1 MVLKMSEKAAP
12 TRDLKQWTFEQGNR
26 LAREAET
33 GSIATVNQELS
44 QVRSQLS
51 PREYNA
57 LISGIQSA
65 NTARVAQDQ
74 YDLQGKHVK
83 KLTVPTL
90 ILEDS
95 PEDKDKLPDRVGGRI
110 LADGKRE
117 TFEEPK
123 APAKPVK
130 RIGDDGNYPLPWS
143 EAMADK
149 AFRDVLDPPE
159 RKK

>member
-1 MVLKMSEKAAP
+1 MSEKAP

-33 GSIATVNQELS
+33 GSIANVNRELS
-44 QVRSQLS
+44 EVRNQLT

-74 YDLQGKHVK
+74 YDLQGKRVK
-83 KLTVPTL
+83 SLTVPTL

-95 PEDKDKLPDRVGGRI
+95 PRDKDKLPDHVAGRV
-110 LADGKRE
+110 LADGKKE
-117 TFEEPK
+117 TFEAPK
-123 APAKPVK
+123 TPATPAKRV
-130 RIGDDGNYPLPWS
+130 GDDGNYPLPWS

-149 AFRDVLDPPE
+149 AYRDVLSPPE
-159 RKK
+159 RRK

>member
-1 MVLKMSEKAAP
+1 MSEKAAP

-33 GSIATVNQELS
+33 GSIDNVNRELS

-74 YDLQGKHVK
+74 YDLQGKQVK

-95 PEDKDKLPDRVGGRI
+95 PRDKDKLPDHVAGRV
-110 LADGKRE
+110 LADGKKE

-123 APAKPVK
+123 PQAKPAKRV
-130 RIGDDGNYPLPWS
+130 GDDGNYPMPWS

-149 AFRDVLDPPE
+149 AWRDVLNPPE
-159 RKK
+159 RRK

>member
-1 MVLKMSEKAAP
+1 MSEKAAP

-33 GSIATVNQELS
+33 GSIDNVNRELS

-74 YDLQGKHVK
+74 YDLQGKQVK

-95 PEDKDKLPDRVGGRI
+95 PHDKDKLPDHVAGRV
-110 LADGKRE
+110 LADGKKE
-117 TFEEPK
+117 SFEAPK
-123 APAKPVK
+123 TPATPAKRV
-130 RIGDDGNYPLPWS
+130 GDDGNYYFPWS
-143 EAMADK
+143 AAMGAK
-149 AFRDVLDPPE
+149 AFDDVLNPPE
-159 RKK
+159 RRK

>member
-1 MVLKMSEKAAP
+1 MSEKAAP

-33 GSIATVNQELS
+33 GNIANVNRELS
-44 QVRSQLS
+44 DVRNQLT

-74 YDLQGKHVK
+74 YDLQGKRVK
-83 KLTVPTL
+83 SLTVPTL

-95 PEDKDKLPDRVGGRI
+95 PKDKDKLPDHVAGRI

-117 TFEEPK
+117 TVEAPK
-123 APAKPVK
+123 APEKPAKRV
-130 RIGDDGNYPLPWS
+130 GDDGNYPMPWS

-149 AFRDVLDPPE
+149 AWRDVLNPE